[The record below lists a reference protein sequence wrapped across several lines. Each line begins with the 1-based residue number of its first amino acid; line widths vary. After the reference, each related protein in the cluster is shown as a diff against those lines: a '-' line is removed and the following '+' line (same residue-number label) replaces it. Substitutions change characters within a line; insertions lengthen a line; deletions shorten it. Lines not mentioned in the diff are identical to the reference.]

1 MNTPT
6 TNRRQMLL
14 GLAAAS
20 TAAATVTEAS
30 IAENPDLIRM
40 GNELPAIE
48 ADHVAAR
55 AEVKRIISEYNPKW
69 PRTPKAI
76 ICYCS
81 GSLDEQTIDFR
92 GYPHDIEG
100 HGPIRVGTPE
110 VFERGA
116 ERDEAEIARILTT
129 KSKRRLGFYQKS
141 LEANRDAIPVARKYW
156 AEVDTI
162 RDASGIEAA
171 LEHEGK
177 TRERLTS
184 HVADIMSCEERTMQG
199 VVIKAQAL
207 VAFNS
212 VERLYRFFEARTN
225 EWGNQ
230 IASAIFRQASQERG

>member
-1 MNTPT
+1 MNAAV

-48 ADHVAAR
+48 AEHVAAR
-55 AEVKRIISEYNPKW
+55 AEVKRIISKYSPTW
-69 PRTPKAI
+69 PRAPKAI
-76 ICYCS
+76 VRYGTGC
-81 GSLDEQTIDFR
+81 LKEQTIDFR
-92 GYPHDIEG
+92 GYPHDIKG
-100 HGPIRVGTPE
+100 CGAIRVGTPE
-110 VFERGA
+110 VFRREA
-116 ERDEAEIARILTT
+116 EYDEGEIARILKT
-129 KSKRRLGFYQKS
+129 KSKRRLGMVQKS
-141 LEANRDAIPVARKYW
+141 LEENRAAIPIARKYW
-156 AEVDTI
+156 AEVDAI

-171 LEHEGK
+171 LERRSE
-177 TRERLTS
+177 TRERLTEQ
-184 HVADIMSCEERTMQG
+184 VNAILECEERSMQG
-199 VVIKAQAL
+199 VLIKAQAL

-212 VERLYRFFEARTN
+212 VEPFYRFFESRSK